1 MKRSRVGEIK
11 IVSYFYLVI
20 VGLLSVLIGTGCS
33 NQKDS
38 IVIYTSMEEDRNQAL
53 KEEIRKK
60 FPDLNIKIQY
70 MSTGNSAAKIKSEG
84 KNIEADIIVDLENA
98 HMENLK
104 ENFADLSAFDTSPF
118 LEDVIVSNTYYPW
131 TTYALSLFIDK
142 KYFDEKGLDVPKTYE
157 DLLDE
162 KYKNQIAMP
171 DPKTSGTGYAFFLNV
186 VNSMGEEGAI
196 SYFKK
201 LKENLRE
208 FTTSGSGPT
217 NLLKQGEISIALGM
231 ISQGVSAI
239 NEGYDFEIISLET
252 GAPYNSTSIGII
264 AGKENKEHVKEVF
277 TWLLNDFNRFDK
289 ENYLPSPLFKEQTN
303 KVKNYP
309 TDLKYADM
317 TGIDD
322 IKTKEYLTTVWSKIN
337 G

>member
-1 MKRSRVGEIK
+1 MKRSRVGEGK
-11 IVSYFYLVI
+11 ITNYFYLV
-20 VGLLSVLIGTGCS
+20 VVLFLSVFVGTSCS
-33 NQKDS
+33 NQKNS

-84 KNIEADIIVDLENA
+84 KRIEADIIVDLENA
-98 HMENLK
+98 HMESLK
-104 ENFADLSAFDTSPF
+104 ENFADLSAFDTSQF

-142 KYFDEKGLDVPKTYE
+142 KYFDAKGWDRPKTYE

-171 DPKTSGTGYAFFLNV
+171 DPKTSGTGYAFFLNA
-186 VNSMGEEGAI
+186 VNCMGEEGAVA
-196 SYFKK
+196 YFKK

-208 FTTSGSGPT
+208 FTASGSGPT
-217 NLLKQGEISIALGM
+217 NLLKQGEISMALGM

-252 GAPYNSTSIGII
+252 GVPYNGTSIGII
-264 AGKENKEHVKEVF
+264 SGKETKEHVKEVF
-277 TWLLNDFNRFDK
+277 TWLLNDFNKFDK

-309 TDLKYADM
+309 SNLKYADM
-317 TGIDD
+317 TGIEDS
-322 IKTKEYLTTVWSKIN
+322 KTKDRFMKIWSEIN